1 MSRTVRHR
9 IAALAVVALALAG
22 CGTQSGTGKE
32 PGRGSGSAGA
42 SSSAAPTGTSAGAC
56 AARPALDAGDSGRRV
71 CLPAGGVIRVALD
84 GTAARPWTS
93 VTADGPGLRAV
104 NSGIVLLPGD
114 ASAAFEAVS
123 AGTVRISASRPLCA
137 SATGRV
143 ACKGL
148 QEWWVTVVVT
158 KR

>member
-1 MSRTVRHR
+1 MTRTVQHR
-9 IAALAVVALALAG
+9 IAALAAVALALAG
-22 CGTQSGTGKE
+22 CGTQAGTGNE
-32 PGRGSGSAGA
+32 PGSSNRSGSGSV
-42 SSSAAPTGTSAGAC
+42 SAAPTGASAEAC
-56 AARPALDAGDSGRRV
+56 AARPALDADDSGRRI
-71 CLPAGGVIRVALD
+71 CLPAGGVIRIALD
-84 GTAARPWTS
+84 GTAARPWTP
-93 VTADGPGLRAV
+93 VTTDGPGLEAV
-104 NSGIVLLPGD
+104 NSGVVLLPGD

-137 SATGRV
+137 TATGRV